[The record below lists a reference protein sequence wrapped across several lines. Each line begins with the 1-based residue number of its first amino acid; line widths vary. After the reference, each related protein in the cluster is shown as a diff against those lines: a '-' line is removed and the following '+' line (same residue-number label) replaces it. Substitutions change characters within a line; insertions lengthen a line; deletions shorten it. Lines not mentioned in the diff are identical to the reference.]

1 MILRKGC
8 KIFNIAII
16 QFLTRKDMSYL
27 ADLIKTDGKPKNIV
41 ILLNQLNNLH
51 CVPALWLQ
59 IFAGAGIRK
68 SGESPE
74 Q

>member
-1 MILRKGC
+1 
-8 KIFNIAII
+8 
-16 QFLTRKDMSYL
+16 MSYL

-51 CVPALWLQ
+51 CVPALWLHF
-59 IFAGAGIRK
+59 FAGAGIRK